1 MKRALTIVLSLMA
14 TTLAFAQG
22 ANNIRLNEVM
32 TSNLTS
38 LQDEFGNRNP
48 WVEIVNTAFSTYNI
62 RGMFI
67 TTDRT
72 VLNKSLTVPQRMSR
86 MSIIPN
92 GDARTNLSARQ
103 HIVFFLNSNPTKGAL
118 HLSANVNSNTPIWIA
133 LYDGNAIDLID
144 SVTVPVM
151 RTNCSYARKTDGA
164 ATWVVRDADHVTPGT
179 DNFIQASETKIQKLK
194 REDPYGLGITALCM
208 GIVFLCLA
216 LLYVFFLVFGWIA
229 DRRSRIASTQPV
241 KPVVKTAKKLNKVR
255 HMTSNILQEGIELK
269 GRDKEVYVAVISMAL
284 KQYLEDVHDV
294 ESGVLTIKPDH
305 SSWGAHTSFNN
316 NLNVNHNVNANHNHN
331 HNLNHNL

>member
-1 MKRALTIVLSLMA
+1 MKRAFTIMLGLAAYLM
-14 TTLAFAQG
+14 TYGQG

-32 TSNLTS
+32 INNQTS
-38 LQDEFGNRNP
+38 LQDEFGDHCP

-72 VLNKSLTVPQRMSR
+72 VLNKELTVPQRMSR

-92 GDARTNLSARQ
+92 GDSRTNLTAKQ
-103 HIVFFLNSNPTKGAL
+103 HIVFFLNSNPTKGTL
-118 HLSANVNSNTPIWIA
+118 HLDANVNSNTPIWIA

-151 RTNCSYARKTDGA
+151 RTNCSYARKSDGA
-164 ATWVVRDADHVTPGT
+164 STWVVRDADHVTPGT
-179 DNFIQASETKIQKLK
+179 NNFIQASETKIQKLK

-241 KPVVKTAKKLNKVR
+241 KPVVITAKKINKVR
-255 HMTSNILQEGIELK
+255 HMTSNILQEGMELK

-305 SSWGAHTSFNN
+305 SSWGAHTTFNN
-316 NLNVNHNVNANHNHN
+316 NVNAN

>member
-1 MKRALTIVLSLMA
+1 MKRAFTIMLGLAAYLM
-14 TTLAFAQG
+14 TYGQG

-32 TSNLTS
+32 INNQTS
-38 LQDEFGNRNP
+38 LQDEFGDHCP

-72 VLNKSLTVPQRMSR
+72 VLNKKLTVPQRMSR

-92 GDARTNLSARQ
+92 GDSRTNLTAKQ
-103 HIVFFLNSNPTKGAL
+103 HIVFFLNSNPTKGTL
-118 HLSANVNSNTPIWIA
+118 HLDANVNSNTPIWIA

-164 ATWVVRDADHVTPGT
+164 STWVVRDADHVTPGT
-179 DNFIQASETKIQKLK
+179 NNFIQASETKIQKLK

-241 KPVVKTAKKLNKVR
+241 KPVVITAKKINKVR
-255 HMTSNILQEGIELK
+255 HMTSNILQEGMELK

-305 SSWGAHTSFNN
+305 SSWGAHTTFNN
-316 NLNVNHNVNANHNHN
+316 NVNVNAN

>member
-1 MKRALTIVLSLMA
+1 MKRAFTIMLSLAACLM
-14 TTLAFAQG
+14 TYGQG

-32 TSNLTS
+32 TNNQTS
-38 LQDEFGNRNP
+38 LQDEFGDHCP

-72 VLNKSLTVPQRMSR
+72 VLNNELTVPQRMSR

-92 GDARTNLSARQ
+92 GDSRTNLTAKQ
-103 HIVFFLNSNPTKGAL
+103 HIVFFLNSHPTKGTL
-118 HLSANVNSNTPIWIA
+118 HLDANVNSNTPIWIA

-151 RTNCSYARKTDGA
+151 RTNCSYARKSDGA
-164 ATWVVRDADHVTPGT
+164 KTWGVRDADHVTPGT
-179 DNFIQASETKIQKLK
+179 NNFIQASETKIQKLK

-216 LLYVFFLVFGWIA
+216 LLYIFFLVFGWIA

-241 KPVVKTAKKLNKVR
+241 KPVVMTAKKINKVR
-255 HMTSNILQEGIELK
+255 HMTSNILQEGMELK

-305 SSWGAHTSFNN
+305 SSWGAHTTFNN
-316 NLNVNHNVNANHNHN
+316 NLSLNHNQNHNPN
-331 HNLNHNL
+331 HNL